1 MLIATAEANNL
12 ASKAVS
18 KEFYIQAMEQ
28 YCGGDRP
35 YMHPHHLQA
44 AHEQIKEE
52 SSNKFRSTRK
62 MGGESLSTRYL
73 EELNKEIDDLYISYV
88 KHNDSKNIFA
98 LSNQLI
104 YQPVYEKFIQH
115 AIRAMLNYAAIQ
127 DGSV

>member
-1 MLIATAEANNL
+1 M
-12 ASKAVS
+12 VGG
-18 KEFYIQAMEQ
+18 KEDWIGSDDEPLT
-28 YCGGDRP
+28 G
-35 YMHPHHLQA
+35 LK
-44 AHEQIKEE
+44 I
-52 SSNKFRSTRK
+52 
-62 MGGESLSTRYL
+62 GGESLITRSL
-73 EELNKEIDDLYISYV
+73 EEINKEIDDLYISFV